1 MDWYQAVQAG
11 FATLDVPEEYRQ
23 RALSYLQ
30 QWMTAAEFQPYRP
43 QLDWLIQQGSWAG
56 LLDRFYR
63 ILPFGTG
70 GRRGPVGIGPN
81 RMNPWTVTASVQG
94 HCDYL
99 RLRFAD
105 IFARNQR
112 LRVVVAYDVRRFE
125 DQNRQ
130 YNPHLPNPV
139 LGLTSRDFARFA
151 AEVYAANG
159 VETVLLPPEASR
171 YLATPE
177 LSFAI
182 RYYGAHGGL
191 NISASHNPPDDNGA
205 KFYVQHGGQP
215 VPPEDQLMSDCVD
228 RVTAIRRMPFAEA
241 MQQGW
246 IVPYEEEAHR
256 AYLQVNLRQSLVGT
270 ARPNELTV
278 IYTPLHGVGQFT
290 VLELLQQQR
299 IRVVPVTQQMEPNG
313 LFPRARSANPEVPA
327 AFSEA
332 LQVAQQTPQAELIL
346 ASDPDADR
354 LGAMARTRAGEWRF
368 LTGNEIAALLT
379 HFKLSQLRQQGRWP
393 ASPLVVKTE
402 VTTNLITRIARSF
415 GCAVVDDL
423 LVGFKFIAD
432 VLWQLE
438 STGRYRDYHGT
449 PADFLIGCEES
460 HGILI
465 TPEIRDKDAAGAAL
479 LLTEATLYQ
488 KRRGL
493 TLVEY
498 LEQLYREFGYFR
510 NVLFN
515 VQLPGQLAD
524 YQKMQR
530 LGRALDMLRR
540 DPPRELAGWKVVH
553 FDDYLRPESRF
564 GPILGETDRLGRNV
578 LVFHFQPAEHSP
590 AGSDHDTVRALT
602 NEIARIC
609 VKTGEELSARLIFR
623 PSGTEPKAKCYVE
636 VATPPALP
644 QIDRQ
649 EWSQLCRQVDHL
661 AEKLGQSFV
670 QLALQLVEVPA
681 AV

>member
-1 MDWYQAVQAG
+1 MEWREPVRAG
-11 FATLDVPEEYRQ
+11 FATLDVPDEYRE
-23 RALSYLQ
+23 RALAYLE
-30 QWMTAAEFQPYRP
+30 QWMTGEEFRDYRP
-43 QLDWLIQQGSWAG
+43 QLEWLIQQRRWPG

-94 HCDYL
+94 HGDYL
-99 RLRFAD
+99 RLRFAEELG
-105 IFARNQR
+105 RGRR

-130 YNPHLPNPV
+130 YNPALPNPV
-139 LGLTSRDFARFA
+139 LGLSSRDFAQLA

-159 VETVLLPPEASR
+159 IETVLLPPGSSR

-182 RYYGAHGGL
+182 RYYGAQGGL

-228 RVTAIRRMPFAEA
+228 QVTGIRRMPFAEA
-241 MQQGW
+241 LQQGW
-246 IVPYEEEAHR
+246 IIPYEEEAHR
-256 AYLQVNLRQSLVGT
+256 EYVQTNLRQSLLGA

-278 IYTPLHGVGQFT
+278 IYTPLHGVGRFT
-290 VLELLQQQR
+290 VLEVLQQQR
-299 IRVVPVTQQMEPNG
+299 VRVVPVEKQMEPNG
-313 LFPRARSANPEVPA
+313 LFPHTRSANPEMAV
-327 AFSEA
+327 AFEEA
-332 LQVAQQTPQAELIL
+332 LELARQTPQAELIL

-354 LGAMARTRAGEWRF
+354 LGAMARMRNGEWRF
-368 LTGNEIAALLT
+368 LTGNEIAAVLT
-379 HFKLSQLRQQGRWP
+379 HFKLTQLRQQGRWP

-402 VTTNLITRIARSF
+402 VTTNLVTRIARHF
-415 GCAVVDDL
+415 GCAAVDDL

-438 STGRYRDYHGT
+438 SAGRYRDYHGT
-449 PADFLIGCEES
+449 PDDFLIGCEES

-465 TPEIRDKDAAGAAL
+465 TPAIRDKDATGAAL
-479 LLTEATLYQ
+479 LLTEAAIYQ

-510 NVLFN
+510 NMLYN
-515 VQLPGQLAD
+515 VQLPSQLAD
-524 YQKMQR
+524 YQKMRR
-530 LGRALDMLRR
+530 LGQALHTLRR
-540 DPPRELAGWKVVH
+540 DPPKELAGWQVVH
-553 FDDYLRPESRF
+553 FEDYLRPDSRF
-564 GPILGETDRLGRNV
+564 GPILGETDRQGRNV
-578 LVFHFQPAEHSP
+578 LVFHLRPAQREAEVADRESP
-590 AGSDHDTVRALT
+590 QLVARQTATV
-602 NEIARIC
+602 C
-609 VKTGEELSARLIFR
+609 VADQDGLSARLIFR

-636 VATPPALP
+636 VASPPALP
-644 QIDRQ
+644 QTSRQ
-649 EWSQLCRQVDHL
+649 DWLALCRQVDAL
-661 AEKLGQSFV
+661 AEKLGRSFV
-670 QLALQLVEVPA
+670 ELAHRLAGEEH
-681 AV
+681 

>member
-1 MDWYQAVQAG
+1 MEWREQVRAG
-11 FATLDVPEEYRQ
+11 FATLDAPDEYRE
-23 RALSYLQ
+23 RALAYLE
-30 QWMTAAEFQPYRP
+30 QWMTGEEFRDYRP
-43 QLDWLIQQGSWAG
+43 QLEWLIQQRRWPG

-99 RLRFAD
+99 RLRFAEELGRD
-105 IFARNQR
+105 KR

-130 YNPHLPNPV
+130 YNPALPNPV
-139 LGLTSRDFARFA
+139 LGLSSRDFAQLA

-159 VETVLLPPEASR
+159 IETVLLPPGSSR

-215 VPPEDQLMSDCVD
+215 VPPEDQVMSDCVD
-228 RVTAIRRMPFAEA
+228 RVTGIRRLPFAEA
-241 MQQGW
+241 LQQGW

-256 AYLQVNLRQSLVGT
+256 EYVQTNLRQSLLGA

-278 IYTPLHGVGQFT
+278 IYTPLHGVGRFS
-290 VLELLQQQR
+290 VLEVLQQQR
-299 IRVVPVTQQMEPNG
+299 VRVVPVEKQMEPNG
-313 LFPRARSANPEVPA
+313 LFPHTRSANPEMAV
-327 AFSEA
+327 AFEEA
-332 LQVAQQTPQAELIL
+332 LELARQTPQAELIL

-354 LGAMARTRAGEWRF
+354 LGAMARMRSGEWRF
-368 LTGNEIAALLT
+368 LTGNEIAAVLT
-379 HFKLSQLRQQGRWP
+379 HFKLTQLRQQGRWP

-402 VTTNLITRIARSF
+402 VTTNLVTRIARHF

-438 STGRYRDYHGT
+438 SAGRYRDYYGT
-449 PADFLIGCEES
+449 PDDFLIGCEES

-465 TPEIRDKDAAGAAL
+465 TPAIRDKDATGAAL
-479 LLTEATLYQ
+479 LLTEAALYQ

-510 NVLFN
+510 NVLCN

-524 YQKMQR
+524 YQKMRR
-530 LGRALDMLRR
+530 LGQALDTLRR
-540 DPPRELAGWKVVH
+540 NPPKELAGWEVVH
-553 FDDYLRPESRF
+553 FDDYLRPDSRF
-564 GPILGETDRLGRNV
+564 GPILGETDRQGRNV
-578 LVFHFQPAEHSP
+578 LVFHLRPAQREADVEGHESPQP
-590 AGSDHDTVRALT
+590 V
-602 NEIARIC
+602 ARQTAKVC
-609 VKTGEELSARLIFR
+609 VADKDGLSARLIFR

-644 QIDRQ
+644 HTSRQ
-649 EWSQLCRQVDHL
+649 DWSALCHQVDEL
-661 AEKLGQSFV
+661 AEKLGRSFV
-670 QLALQLVEVPA
+670 QLAHRLAGENY
-681 AV
+681 